1 MAQGQSG
8 TGHDRRPQS
17 AAAAARRNEGRHGI
31 VDSPFQ
37 THDRR
42 LLCAARRGV
51 RRRRGAE
58 GGAWRVLGLGWR
70 QQTLSLEGACARL
83 RAPGRTRRDGAGTH
97 AGGRGGGDRNSRHRV
112 RRDRPM
118 SAQLSAHVREEID
131 RWVAKF
137 PPDRKRYAVIS
148 ALHAA
153 QHENNGFLTS
163 DLMDAVAAYLGLAP
177 IQVYEVATFYS
188 MFETK
193 PVGRH
198 HISVCTN
205 ISCMLRGSQ
214 EVVDHVE
221 SKLGIKT
228 GESTPDGRIYLKR
241 EEECLAACTG
251 APMMMVDHVFHENLT
266 PESID
271 KILDELT

>member
-1 MAQGQSG
+1 
-8 TGHDRRPQS
+8 
-17 AAAAARRNEGRHGI
+17 
-31 VDSPFQ
+31 
-37 THDRR
+37 
-42 LLCAARRGV
+42 
-51 RRRRGAE
+51 
-58 GGAWRVLGLGWR
+58 
-70 QQTLSLEGACARL
+70 
-83 RAPGRTRRDGAGTH
+83 
-97 AGGRGGGDRNSRHRV
+97 
-112 RRDRPM
+112 M
-118 SAQLSAHVREEID
+118 SVQLSAHVREEID
-131 RWVAKF
+131 HWVAKF
-137 PPDRKRYAVIS
+137 PPDRKRSAVLS

-153 QHENNGFLTS
+153 QHENNGSLTT
-163 DLMDAVAAYLGLAP
+163 DLMDAVAAYLELAP
-177 IQVYEVATFYS
+177 IHVYEVATFYS

-221 SKLGIKT
+221 KKLGIKT
-228 GESTPDGRIYLKR
+228 GESTADGRIYLKR

-251 APMMMVDHVFHENLT
+251 APMMMVDHVYHENLT